1 VGGEIGDHT
10 KTMIQTASREEEVPR
25 ITIPYVPREHFKA
38 LHNSDK
44 RWIFAVAHRR
54 AGKTVALCNQIIRK
68 ALENQRTF
76 PPPRY
81 GYIGPTFA
89 QAKDLVWG
97 YFKHYTS
104 VLPKVKVTE
113 GDLQIILP
121 NGAMINLYG
130 GSAAYE
136 RMRGLYFDGVVADEY
151 PLLNPTMLGSVI
163 RPCLA
168 DYQGWAVISGTSN
181 GDDHFHDLKKRAEQ
195 ENSGWEIFSIPVDQT
210 DALDPLEVAEMRKD
224 MTADEFA
231 REMMCSFDAPIE
243 GSYYGEVMNDIQMA
257 GQITGVPY
265 DPNALVFTAW
275 DLGIDDETVIWFYQR
290 CGREIHVIDLY
301 QNTGKG
307 LDHYVAQIKSKPYS
321 YGCHILPHDIKA
333 RELGT
338 GVARKEVLD
347 NMLPG
352 VFVCPDHKVEDGIL
366 ATRAAIR
373 TMWFDKVRCEAGIMA
388 LRNYHKTGTGK
399 PLHNWAS
406 HPADA
411 MRIGSVAMGMIMHM
425 VGGTNVVGIGAGAL
439 RRNLRRT
446 SNGVPRRYR

>member
-1 VGGEIGDHT
+1 
-10 KTMIQTASREEEVPR
+10 MEEEAPR
-25 ITIPYVPREHFKA
+25 VTIPYVPRVHFRA
-38 LHNSDK
+38 LHASAA
-44 RWIFAVAHRR
+44 RWIFTVAHRR
-54 AGKTVALCNQIIRK
+54 AGKTVALCNQVIRK
-68 ALENQRTF
+68 ALENKRTF

-81 GYIGPTFA
+81 AYIGPTFA

-97 YFKHYTS
+97 YFKHYTEP
-104 VLPKVKVTE
+104 LPQRKVVE
-113 GDLQIILP
+113 GDLQVILP

-151 PLLNPTMLGSVI
+151 PLLNPSMLGSVI

-181 GDDHFHDLKKRAEQ
+181 GDDHFHDLKKRAEK
-195 ENSGWEIFSIPVDQT
+195 ETDKWDIFSIPVDQT
-210 DALDPLEVAEMRKD
+210 DALPAEEVVEMTKD

-243 GSYYGEVMNDIQMA
+243 GSYYGEVINQIQLD

-275 DLGIDDETVIWFYQR
+275 DLGIDDETVVWFMQF
-290 CGREIHVIDLY
+290 CGRELHVIDFL

-307 LDHYVAQIKSKPYS
+307 LEFYVGQIKSKPYA
-321 YGCHILPHDIKA
+321 YGCHILPPDIKA

-338 GVARKEVLD
+338 GVSRKEVLD
-347 NMLPG
+347 AMLPG
-352 VFVCPDHKVEDGIL
+352 VFVCPEHRVEDGIL
-366 ATRAAIR
+366 ATRARIR
-373 TMWFDKVRCEAGIMA
+373 TMWFDKVRCDAGIMA
-388 LRNYHKTGTGK
+388 LRNYHKSGTGK

-406 HPADA
+406 HPSDA
-411 MRIGSVAMGMIMHM
+411 MRVGAVAMNMIQPM
-425 VGGTNVVGIGAGAL
+425 VGGTNVIGIGQGAL
-439 RRNLRRT
+439 KRNLKRT
-446 SNGVPRRYR
+446 ANGPTRRYS